1 MPLTT
6 ECPHCGLENP
16 SGAAVCA
23 VCSTP
28 LPVTDHPSEVTPSSD
43 SNPSSPAQGLLSGD
57 ETLPSTSGWSAPAAP
72 LGETGLSLGALQPG
86 RVLGNR
92 YEILQLLGEG
102 GMGAVYKA
110 RDREVDRL
118 VAIKVIRPEL
128 ASRPDIL
135 ARFKQELILARQ
147 VTHKNVIR
155 IFDLGEA
162 DGLKFITMDFIEGR
176 DLKSILRERGKFSPD
191 EAVKIATQ
199 ICRALDAAHSEGV
212 VHRDLKPQNI
222 MVDAHGRVTVMD
234 FGIARS
240 METPGMTQTGSL
252 VGTPEYMSP
261 EQAKGENVDAR
272 SDIFTLGIIFY
283 ELLTGKT
290 PFYADTA
297 YATLLKRTQ
306 ERARD
311 PVELDPTI
319 PPYIGAV
326 VMKCLETNRD
336 QRYSSALEI
345 VHDLGQQTVTASK
358 TALPAVVPAST
369 AVPVAPTALP
379 FQRYRAW
386 IAGGA
391 VLLLLAV
398 VALVYGLKHGFHP
411 GANATEG
418 PSVSL
423 AILPFGNSTGDRKLD
438 WLGPSMAAMLATDVG
453 QSSHLRVIPQDR
465 LNQIL
470 LDLQLSPDSFSD
482 VANVRRLAEMSKAD
496 TIIWGRYTKVGGQI
510 HVDAT
515 LRDIKRDRSVSFSA
529 DASNEN
535 IPPVVDSLAQKI
547 RGNLSLKGN
556 IIAELKA
563 QSFKPSTK
571 SADALRLYSA
581 GKELERQGKNL
592 AALSQFQAATQAD
605 PQFALAYAG
614 LGQTY
619 ANLGHDAEAE
629 DASRKAVTLAEN
641 LPAREKYLISANY
654 ASIEHDY
661 PKAIEYYENLAK
673 SAPDDPEI
681 QFQLGLLYENTGV
694 FDKALQHYSKVLAS
708 DPQTV
713 SAVLASGRLQ
723 LRSGNIQGALD
734 EFNAALTLA
743 DKQKNDEAK
752 AMILQGIGV
761 CYRALDKRDDALRY
775 FQQALQIRQRLDD
788 KRGIA
793 VTLNVIAQIEDQNGQ
808 SDKAL
813 AAYQQAMKIRTDIG
827 DKAGLGDTLVA
838 LGGFYQDRGR
848 YDDALPLFKQALQV
862 QRDLGSESN
871 QGLCLNDIGLTYL
884 SKGDYENAL
893 TYFQQ
898 ALDLREKSQVP
909 EDIAFALH
917 NLAVTSEKMGQ
928 YDTALADYERA
939 LDLYRK
945 AGDKGSAAM
954 DSYGRGVL
962 FGYQGRFG
970 AAINAKQD
978 ALTAFT
984 ELKDRTYWMTEVS
997 SGYGKALADAGR
1009 FDDARKPLDDA
1020 LALARQL
1027 KIDGS
1032 ISQAL
1037 DFQGE
1042 SLFYRGDFKGA
1053 RNLYDQASQF
1063 ASRSKEQEKILRSRF
1078 HIAEVMLN
1086 QNQTPRA
1093 TAELKTVAAT
1103 ADSLGMKYLSLEAS
1117 ALLGQALVE
1126 SKDYTHAQQELER
1139 ALAGAQKLELRE
1151 ILAQVQCSL
1160 GNDLRL
1166 SGRGAEATD
1175 HYRQAL
1181 QYLDQI
1187 RQDTGS
1193 DAFLQRSD
1201 LKPIYAE
1208 STRWTHGKTQ

>member
-28 LPVTDHPSEVTPSSD
+28 LPVTDRPSEVTPSSD
-43 SNPSSPAQGLLSGD
+43 SNPSSAALGPLSGD

-72 LGETGLSLGALQPG
+72 LSGTGLSLGALQPG

-176 DLKSILRERGKFSPD
+176 DLKSILREKGKFSPE

-319 PPYIGAV
+319 PAYIGGV

-369 AVPVAPTALP
+369 AVPVAPTGLA

-391 VLLLLAV
+391 VLFLLAV
-398 VALVYGLKHGFHP
+398 VGLVYGLKHGFRP
-411 GANATEG
+411 SANATEG

-423 AILPFGNSTGDRKLD
+423 AILPFGNSTGDQKLD

-510 HVDAT
+510 RVDAT
-515 LRDIKRDRSVSFSA
+515 LRDIKRDRTVSFSA

-547 RGNLSLKGN
+547 RQNLSLQGN

-571 SADALRLYSA
+571 SADALRLYST
-581 GKELERQGKNL
+581 GKELEHQGKNL
-592 AALSQFQAATQAD
+592 AALGQFQAATQAD

-614 LGQTY
+614 LDKPMPIWDTTRQ
-619 ANLGHDAEAE
+619 AE
-629 DASRKAVTLAEN
+629 DASQKPSPSRNTS
-641 LPAREKYLISANY
+641 AREKYLISANY

-673 SAPDDPEI
+673 SAPDDPEL
-681 QFQLGLLYENTGV
+681 QFQLGLLYEDTGV

-708 DPQTV
+708 DPQNV

-734 EFNAALTLA
+734 RFNAALTLA

-775 FQQALQIRQRLDD
+775 FQQALQIRQRLD
-788 KRGIA
+788 
-793 VTLNVIAQIEDQNGQ
+793 
-808 SDKAL
+808 
-813 AAYQQAMKIRTDIG
+813 
-827 DKAGLGDTLVA
+827 
-838 LGGFYQDRGR
+838 
-848 YDDALPLFKQALQV
+848 
-862 QRDLGSESN
+862 
-871 QGLCLNDIGLTYL
+871 
-884 SKGDYENAL
+884 ENA
-893 TYFQQ
+893 
-898 ALDLREKSQVP
+898 A
-909 EDIAFALH
+909 
-917 NLAVTSEKMGQ
+917 
-928 YDTALADYERA
+928 
-939 LDLYRK
+939 
-945 AGDKGSAAM
+945 
-954 DSYGRGVL
+954 
-962 FGYQGRFG
+962 
-970 AAINAKQD
+970 
-978 ALTAFT
+978 
-984 ELKDRTYWMTEVS
+984 
-997 SGYGKALADAGR
+997 
-1009 FDDARKPLDDA
+1009 
-1020 LALARQL
+1020 
-1027 KIDGS
+1027 
-1032 ISQAL
+1032 
-1037 DFQGE
+1037 
-1042 SLFYRGDFKGA
+1042 SL
-1053 RNLYDQASQF
+1053 
-1063 ASRSKEQEKILRSRF
+1063 SRSTSSLRSR
-1078 HIAEVMLN
+1078 I
-1086 QNQTPRA
+1086 R
-1093 TAELKTVAAT
+1093 TA
-1103 ADSLGMKYLSLEAS
+1103 S
-1117 ALLGQALVE
+1117 
-1126 SKDYTHAQQELER
+1126 R
-1139 ALAGAQKLELRE
+1139 IKLWLHTSR
-1151 ILAQVQCSL
+1151 
-1160 GNDLRL
+1160 
-1166 SGRGAEATD
+1166 
-1175 HYRQAL
+1175 
-1181 QYLDQI
+1181 
-1187 RQDTGS
+1187 
-1193 DAFLQRSD
+1193 
-1201 LKPIYAE
+1201 P
-1208 STRWTHGKTQ
+1208 